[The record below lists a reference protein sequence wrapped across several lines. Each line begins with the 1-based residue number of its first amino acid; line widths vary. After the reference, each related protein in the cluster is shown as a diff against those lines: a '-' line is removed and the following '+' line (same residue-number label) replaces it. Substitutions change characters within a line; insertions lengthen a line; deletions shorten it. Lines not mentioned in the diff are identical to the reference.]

1 MLPAYHGKGWWTK
14 TCYVC
19 VWHEWSNFK
28 VALVVKNLSANAGD
42 MRDMGAIP
50 GLGKSPGGGNGYPLQ
65 YSCPENSVDREVWQA
80 TYTP

>member
-1 MLPAYHGKGWWTK
+1 M
-14 TCYVC
+14 
-19 VWHEWSNFK
+19 
-28 VALVVKNLSANAGD
+28 VKNLSANAGD

-80 TYTP
+80 TYTPQDCRIRYD